1 MTLPLDTCLYVS
13 TAIFCIGVY
22 GVLSRQNVIVI
33 LMSLELML
41 NGVNL
46 ALLAFG
52 RLFISEGFAHAG
64 AGVDAASP
72 STSHAFVVIVLAV
85 AAAEAAVGLA
95 ILLAVYR
102 RWRSVNSGEI
112 HLLSG

>member
-1 MTLPLDTCLYVS
+1 MTLSLDLCLYLCAAVFS
-13 TAIFCIGVY
+13 IGVY
-22 GVLSRQNVIVI
+22 GVLSRQNIIVI

-46 ALLAFG
+46 AIISFG
-52 RLFISEGFAHAG
+52 RYFITPEGSALSGTG
-64 AGVDAASP
+64 ANS
-72 STSHAFVVIVLAV
+72 SQIFVIIVLAI

-102 RWRSVNSGEI
+102 HWRSARIGDMR
-112 HLLSG
+112 LLKG

>member
-1 MTLPLDTCLYVS
+1 MTLRRDLCLYLCAAVFS
-13 TAIFCIGVY
+13 IGVY
-22 GVLSRQNVIVI
+22 GVLSRQNIIVI

-46 ALLAFG
+46 AIISFG
-52 RLFISEGFAHAG
+52 RYFITPEGSALSGTG
-64 AGVDAASP
+64 AS
-72 STSHAFVVIVLAV
+72 SSQIFVIIVLAI

-102 RWRSVNSGEI
+102 RWRSARIGDMR
-112 HLLSG
+112 LLKG

>member
-1 MTLPLDTCLYVS
+1 MTLSLDLCLYLCAAVFS
-13 TAIFCIGVY
+13 IGVY
-22 GVLSRQNVIVI
+22 GVLSRQNIIVI

-46 ALLAFG
+46 AIISFG
-52 RLFISEGFAHAG
+52 RYFITPEGSALSGTG
-64 AGVDAASP
+64 AS
-72 STSHAFVVIVLAV
+72 SSQIFVIIVLAI

-102 RWRSVNSGEI
+102 RWRSANVSDI
-112 HLLSG
+112 RLLKG

>member
-1 MTLPLDTCLYVS
+1 MTLSLDLCLYLCAAGFS
-13 TAIFCIGVY
+13 IGVY
-22 GVLSRQNVIVI
+22 GVLSRQNIIVI

-46 ALLAFG
+46 AIISFG
-52 RLFISEGFAHAG
+52 RYFITPEGSALSGTG
-64 AGVDAASP
+64 AS
-72 STSHAFVVIVLAV
+72 SSQIFVIIVLAI

-102 RWRSVNSGEI
+102 RWRSARVSDMR
-112 HLLSG
+112 LLKG

>member
-1 MTLPLDTCLYVS
+1 MTLSLDLFLYLCAAVFS
-13 TAIFCIGVY
+13 IGVY
-22 GVLSRQNVIVI
+22 GVLSRQNIIVI

-46 ALLAFG
+46 AIISFG
-52 RLFISEGFAHAG
+52 RYFITPEGSALSGTG
-64 AGVDAASP
+64 AS
-72 STSHAFVVIVLAV
+72 SSQIFVIIVLAI

-102 RWRSVNSGEI
+102 RWRSARIGDMR
-112 HLLSG
+112 LLKG

>member
-1 MTLPLDTCLYVS
+1 MTLSLERCLYLCAAVFS
-13 TAIFCIGVY
+13 IGVY
-22 GVLSRQNVIVI
+22 GVLSRQNIIVI

-46 ALLAFG
+46 AIISFG
-52 RLFISEGFAHAG
+52 RYFITPEGSALSGTG
-64 AGVDAASP
+64 AS
-72 STSHAFVVIVLAV
+72 SSQIFVIIVLAI

-102 RWRSVNSGEI
+102 RWRSARVSDMR
-112 HLLSG
+112 LLKG

>member
-1 MTLPLDTCLYVS
+1 MSLSLDLCLYLCA
-13 TAIFCIGVY
+13 AIFSIGVY
-22 GVLSRQNVIVI
+22 GVLSRQNIIVI

-46 ALLAFG
+46 AIISFG
-52 RLFISEGFAHAG
+52 RYFLTESG
-64 AGVDAASP
+64 AALSGVAP
-72 STSHAFVVIVLAV
+72 STSQVFVIIVLAI

-102 RWRSVNSGEI
+102 RWRSTNSGEMN
-112 HLLSG
+112 LLRG

>member
-1 MTLPLDTCLYVS
+1 MSLSLDLCLYLCVAVFS
-13 TAIFCIGVY
+13 IGVY
-22 GVLSRQNVIVI
+22 GVLSRQNIIVI

-46 ALLAFG
+46 AIISFG
-52 RLFISEGFAHAG
+52 RYFITVEGARLSGVG
-64 AGVDAASP
+64 ASVI
-72 STSHAFVVIVLAV
+72 IVLAI

-102 RWRSVNSGEI
+102 RWRSTRVGDMR
-112 HLLSG
+112 LLKG

>member
-1 MTLPLDTCLYVS
+1 MTLSLDLCLYHCAAVFS
-13 TAIFCIGVY
+13 IGVY
-22 GVLSRQNVIVI
+22 GVLSPQNIIVI

-46 ALLAFG
+46 AIISFG
-52 RLFISEGFAHAG
+52 RYFITPEGSALSGTG
-64 AGVDAASP
+64 AS
-72 STSHAFVVIVLAV
+72 SSQIFVIIVLAI

-102 RWRSVNSGEI
+102 RWRSARVSDMR
-112 HLLSG
+112 LLKG

>member
-1 MTLPLDTCLYVS
+1 MTLSLDFCLILS
-13 TAIFCIGVY
+13 TAVFCIGVY
-22 GVLSRQNVIVI
+22 GVLSRQNIIVI

-41 NGVNL
+41 NSVNL
-46 ALLAFG
+46 AIVSFG
-52 RLFISEGFAHAG
+52 RHFIAG
-64 AGVDAASP
+64 PSAEDISASTP
-72 STSHAFVVIVLAV
+72 QAFVVIVLAV

-102 RWRSVNSGEI
+102 RWRSTIAGDI